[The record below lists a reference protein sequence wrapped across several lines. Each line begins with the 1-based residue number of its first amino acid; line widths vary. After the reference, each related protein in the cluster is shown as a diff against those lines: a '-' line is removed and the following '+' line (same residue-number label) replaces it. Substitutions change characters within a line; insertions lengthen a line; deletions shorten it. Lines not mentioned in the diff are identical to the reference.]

1 MTNPDLRVNSIIG
14 TIASRIGKLA
24 LVYEGWPSGK
34 HVKDLRKSCVPSEGL
49 GVPEVSITKF
59 DHWPN
64 HLDVNVWARS
74 RHERDELSSMVIGIL
89 NEIRAEPNMG
99 IREICAQDITFEE
112 KGFIRPGKWDTI
124 VGSKPVF
131 RKLIQVS
138 LS

>member
-14 TIASRIGKLA
+14 TLANRIGKLA
-24 LVYEGWPSGK
+24 LVYEGWPGDK
-34 HVKDLRKSCVPSEGL
+34 HAKDLRKTCVPSEGL
-49 GVPEVSITKF
+49 ALPEVSIAKF
-59 DHWPN
+59 DDWPN

-74 RHERDELSSMVIGIL
+74 RHERDEVSSMVIGIL
-89 NEIRAEPNMG
+89 NEIKAEPNIG
-99 IREICAQDITFEE
+99 IREIRAQDITFEE
-112 KGFIRPGKWDTI
+112 KGSIRPGKWDII